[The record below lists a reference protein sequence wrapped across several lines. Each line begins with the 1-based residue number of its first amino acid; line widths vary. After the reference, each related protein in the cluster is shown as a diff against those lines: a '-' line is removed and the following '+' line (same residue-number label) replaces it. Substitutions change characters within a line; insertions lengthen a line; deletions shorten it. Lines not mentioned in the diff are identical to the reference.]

1 MKRIVFAWEI
11 GARHGH
17 VGPLLPLAARLAQAG
32 YDVEAY
38 LRDPEAAASF
48 SGADAIHIHPA
59 PRWVGPVQQ
68 AEGLNYAEILLNF
81 GFHSADALAQLVDA
95 WRERLARADLLVSNV
110 APAAL
115 IAARTLGLPA
125 LEVSQGF
132 HVPPPGFPSPPF
144 RDWEPAP
151 RARLT
156 ASDSRVLQA
165 INPLLAHYGL
175 ETLASLGE
183 LFAGRTLLQTYPEL
197 EMYPE
202 RGLAEYFGIVP
213 VVGGPRIEW
222 PAGRPRTLA
231 YVYADYKHLDA
242 LLDALARSDGAGI
255 VVCAGLDEPRKHAH
269 ASQRLVFS
277 DALVDFQ
284 AMAESADVVVCH
296 GSHQTTAEA
305 LLVGRPLLLL
315 PTQLEQFLTTR
326 RVVRYGAGLG
336 ILQEAA
342 EPDFSTALATLLR
355 DDRFAQHAE
364 NFAARYRAH
373 RRDTAL
379 ASLVARCEAELS
391 RAVRATP

>member
-1 MKRIVFAWEI
+1 VKRIVFAWEI

-17 VGPLLPLAARLAQAG
+17 VGPMLPLAARLAERG
-32 YDVEAY
+32 YRVDAY
-38 LRDPEAAASF
+38 LRDPQAASIF
-48 SGADAIHIHPA
+48 SGAGAVQIHPA
-59 PRWVGPVQQ
+59 PRWVGPQQ
-68 AEGLNYAEILLNF
+68 LAEGLNYAEILVNF
-81 GFHSADALAQLVDA
+81 GFHSADALSQLVDA
-95 WRERLARADLLVSNV
+95 WRERIAQADLLVSNV

-115 IAARTLGLPA
+115 IAARTLGVSA
-125 LEVSQGF
+125 LEISQGF

-165 INPLLAHYGL
+165 INSVLARYGVD
-175 ETLASLGE
+175 TLSTLGD

-213 VVGGPRIEW
+213 VVGGPRLEW

-242 LLDALARSDGAGI
+242 LLDALARSNGAGI
-255 VVCAGLDEPRKHAH
+255 VVCTGLDAARREAH
-269 ASQRLVFS
+269 ASERLVVS
-277 DALVDFQ
+277 DGLVDFQ
-284 AMAESADVVVCH
+284 GMAESADIVVCH

-305 LLVGRPLLLL
+305 LLVGKPLLLL

-326 RVVRYGAGLG
+326 RVIRYGAALG
-336 ILQEAA
+336 ILQEAVQ
-342 EPDFSTALATLLR
+342 PDFSAALATLSQ
-355 DDRFAQHAE
+355 DERFAEHARD
-364 NFAARYRAH
+364 FAARYQTH

-379 ASLVARCEAELS
+379 ASLVGRCEAELS
-391 RAVRATP
+391 RAVRAKP